1 MSDKPRY
8 DNGEFHA
15 MTLGQFISI
24 LVDAGTDPAVIMRV
38 VDNWEPD
45 ENGQFI
51 RAFEVII
58 VPTGRSRKQSFPTV
72 PRPSTRHWMEC
83 LREVLSNEKPRR
95 HVRRHLL
102 HLHQVGR

>member
-58 VPTGRSRKQSFPTV
+58 VPNG
-72 PRPSTRHWMEC
+72 
-83 LREVLSNEKPRR
+83 
-95 HVRRHLL
+95 
-102 HLHQVGR
+102 QVKEAIFSHGPQTIHKTLDGMLERGLVK